1 MIIARNFYI
10 VKRLMF
16 FIKLK
21 YNAFLAVLSQYRI
34 AAAGQCIEKGAA
46 FEEKGEFGFG
56 NVDFGD
62 IGSNTVILPIFAD
75 TKRLWK

>member
-1 MIIARNFYI
+1 MHKAQIQC
-10 VKRLMF
+10 V
-16 FIKLK
+16 
-21 YNAFLAVLSQYRI
+21 LAALSQYRI
-34 AAAGQCIEKGAA
+34 DAAGQCIEKGAA

-62 IGSNTVILPIFAD
+62 IGSNNVILPIFAD